1 MKAYKLLLFTI
12 VIILSVSLTSIIPP
26 LSAYETENILLRQ
39 KIAELE
45 SRIEYLEALLKVYRG
60 PDGVKDDPEY
70 GWQNTKNWRKLKRG
84 MTEEQVQ
91 FILGEPIKSIQG
103 VRTLWYYP
111 SIYRGYVSFDDKGQV
126 IGWMEP

>member
-1 MKAYKLLLFTI
+1 VKALKFLVFTI
-12 VIILSVSLTSIIPP
+12 VVVLSVSLASIVLP
-26 LSAYETENILLRQ
+26 LSAHETENKMLRQ

-45 SRIEYLEALLKVYRG
+45 SRIQYLEALLKVYSG
-60 PDGVKDDPEY
+60 PDEAKNNPEY
-70 GWQNTKNWRKLKRG
+70 GWQNIKNWRKLKIG

-91 FILGEPIKSIQG
+91 IILGEPIKSIQG

-111 SIYRGYVSFDDKGQV
+111 SIYRGYVSFDANGQL